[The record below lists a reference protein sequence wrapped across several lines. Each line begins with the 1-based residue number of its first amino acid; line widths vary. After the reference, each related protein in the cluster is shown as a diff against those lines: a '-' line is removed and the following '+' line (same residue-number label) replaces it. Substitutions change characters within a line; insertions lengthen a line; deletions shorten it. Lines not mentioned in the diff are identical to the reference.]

1 MFELILKLFCDKS
14 VLSEDIK
21 SIRMALGFTQ
31 EEFSKKIGASRT
43 AVQSWERGISE
54 PSLKHLRKICS
65 IHGIDIAVLVSH
77 NLKNTGI
84 KNSENLDTSNC
95 NIGIDAIDSEIKHNY

>member
-1 MFELILKLFCDKS
+1 MFKLILKLFCDKS

-21 SIRMALGFTQ
+21 SIRLALGLTQ
-31 EEFSKKIGASRT
+31 EEFAKKVDSSRT
-43 AVQSWERGISE
+43 AVQNWERGISE
-54 PSLKHLRKICS
+54 PSLKHFKNICK

-84 KNSENLDTSNC
+84 SKNETYDSNS
-95 NIGIDAIDSEIKHNY
+95 NNDNIDSIDC